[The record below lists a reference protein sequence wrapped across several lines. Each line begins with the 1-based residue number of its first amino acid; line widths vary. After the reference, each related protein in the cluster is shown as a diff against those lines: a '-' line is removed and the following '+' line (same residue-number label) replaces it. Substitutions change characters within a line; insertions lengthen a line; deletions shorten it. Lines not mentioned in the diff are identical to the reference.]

1 MTTAANAMTTDAM
14 NVITLGAERSSIV
27 PPFKARP
34 VGLKV
39 SLAFPSPRGDHH
51 SRVGFG
57 RASYLMAERAAAFRS
72 VQATPI
78 RVLERQTT
86 RWGLWLPSI
95 QISKIGRHPDHSR
108 KHQKSTAGRHISHRA
123 RDNRSPLNRLRPMS
137 WLRRISAGHRAL
149 LRA

>member
-95 QISKIGRHPDHSR
+95 QISKSEGIPTIVANT
-108 KHQKSTAGRHISHRA
+108 KRA
-123 RDNRSPLNRLRPMS
+123 PLEDTFRIVHEITDRRLT
-137 WLRRISAGHRAL
+137 G
-149 LRA
+149 

>member
-1 MTTAANAMTTDAM
+1 

-86 RWGLWLPSI
+86 RWGLWLPSL
-95 QISKIGRHPDHSR
+95 
-108 KHQKSTAGRHISHRA
+108 HISQLEGIPNIVAHTQSAHLEDTFRIVHEITD
-123 RDNRSPLNRLRPMS
+123 RRLT
-137 WLRRISAGHRAL
+137 G
-149 LRA
+149 